1 MATHNPLRLGVIGS
15 GWFASRRHCPDIVA
29 HDEATLTALCRR
41 SRPELERMG
50 QAFEVN
56 ALFTDYGDLLTSGL
70 VDGVVICSPHDLHY
84 EHARAA
90 LENHRSRAGT
100 RVGGTGRT
108 ERPRPPR
115 GAEPAVLESL
125 PPPATDHR
133 RRPHRIARG
142 GVDLL
147 GGQRP
152 RRAGPGA
159 AAPRPA
165 RCRTAADVRA
175 VLSLRLDDVATAT
188 LSNTADSQV
197 RGGTADNIIPGQVQ
211 LSGTVRTLN
220 SETRRLTF
228 ERIERVAAETA
239 RAYGASAEVTIDDGY
254 PVLENDPAATDY
266 VRRVAGSTIGTIP
279 VDINPVMG
287 GEDFA
292 FYAQRVPASFFTLGM
307 LHPGHAPRRTSHVP
321 NVTLHQPDYD
331 FSDDAIP
338 LGVAMHV
345 EIARRFWREGP
356 QAA

>member
-175 VLSLRLDDVATAT
+175 VLSLRLDDGATAT

-197 RGGTADNIIPGQVQ
+197 RGKRHHSLYLG
-211 LSGTVRTLN
+211 
-220 SETRRLTF
+220 
-228 ERIERVAAETA
+228 
-239 RAYGASAEVTIDDGY
+239 
-254 PVLENDPAATDY
+254 LE
-266 VRRVAGSTIGTIP
+266 
-279 VDINPVMG
+279 
-287 GEDFA
+287 
-292 FYAQRVPASFFTLGM
+292 
-307 LHPGHAPRRTSHVP
+307 
-321 NVTLHQPDYD
+321 
-331 FSDDAIP
+331 
-338 LGVAMHV
+338 
-345 EIARRFWREGP
+345 
-356 QAA
+356 